1 MYICSRFNNL
11 LKITTMA
18 KNSEKTTKNV
28 ANEVNEVKNAPATEE
43 VKNQANEP
51 MAKIEE
57 PAKEEPAK
65 VTAKVAIK
73 AIANVAKYVKAERL
87 GVNATVRLILE
98 AANEGNEDAVNTLCA
113 LCDVPTH
120 MAHAIT
126 VEDVR
131 KSVNDFYP
139 FVAVNESGRKINV
152 KSKGV
157 YYTTP
162 ATEEETEEQAKARV
176 SKGYYSVEVT
186 DYLTSLTA
194 AAKARAKGIKQR
206 SVNEARIYNDNKFS
220 KITEVETVDV
230 MAAKTAHTFNWSK
243 VNVWRKHPAF
253 GYYI

>member
-1 MYICSRFNNL
+1 
-11 LKITTMA
+11 MA

-28 ANEVNEVKNAPATEE
+28 AMAVNEVKNAPATQEE
-43 VKNQANEP
+43 VKNQA
-51 MAKIEE
+51 KEE
-57 PAKEEPAK
+57 PTKVEEKKNEEPAK

-98 AANEGNEDAVNTLCA
+98 AANEGNEDAVNTICA

-120 MAHAIT
+120 MANSIT
-126 VEDVR
+126 VDDVR
-131 KSVNDFYP
+131 KAVNDFYP
-139 FVAVNESGRKINV
+139 FVSVTESGRKINV
-152 KSKGV
+152 KAKGV

-176 SKGYYSVEVT
+176 VKGYYSVEVT
-186 DYLTSLTA
+186 DYLTALTA
-194 AAKARAKGIKQR
+194 AAKARTKGIKQR
-206 SVNEARIYNDNKFS
+206 SVNPARLYEDDKLS
-220 KITEVETVDV
+220 KVTDVATVDV
-230 MAAKTAHTFNWSK
+230 LEAKASHTFNWSK